1 MRGRVVDFIDFHV
14 WPVFNLA
21 DSRHRDRC
29 DPAGVGGTPGA
40 AKGGEGATRADG
52 GAVVRLTLDA
62 EEGRLDAVVATM
74 TGEARADVQRAIAA
88 GKVHVD
94 GEPRSKSF
102 RLRGGERL
110 TIEIERDAPIAP
122 EGPSVPIRYEDEH
135 LVVIVKPAGVV
146 THPTA
151 GRRDGTLVNRLL
163 GMGVPLAPAGGPLRP
178 GIVHRLDAGTSGL
191 MVVAKTD
198 PAYAA
203 LRSMFRAHTVQR
215 AYLALVR
222 GAVANDAFAVDA
234 PLGRRAAKVVVDAT
248 EGRRAETGF
257 EVRER
262 LAGATLLEAFPG
274 RDARIRS
281 ACIWRRSGIR
291 SSGTVRTGD
300 EATTPAGSGWTARS
314 CMPGACRS
322 LIRWVIERVEIE
334 EDLPEDLESALAR
347 SDDPPA

>member
-1 MRGRVVDFIDFHV
+1 
-14 WPVFNLA
+14 
-21 DSRHRDRC
+21 
-29 DPAGVGGTPGA
+29 
-40 AKGGEGATRADG
+40 
-52 GAVVRLTLDA
+52 VRLTLDA

-74 TGEARADVQRAIAA
+74 TGEPRADVQRAIAA
-88 GKVHVD
+88 GKVQVD

-102 RLRGGERL
+102 RLRGGERV
-110 TIEIERDAPIAP
+110 TIEIEGDAPIAP

-151 GRRDGTLVNRLL
+151 ARRGGTLVNRLL
-163 GMGVPLAPAGGPLRP
+163 GMGVPLAPAGGSLRP

-203 LRSMFRAHTVQR
+203 LRNMFRAHTVQR

-222 GAVANDAFAVDA
+222 GAVAHDAFAVDA

-262 LAGATLLEAFPG
+262 LAGATLLEAFPRTG
-274 RDARIRS
+274 RTHQIRVHLAAIGHPVLGDRAYGGRGDDARR
-281 ACIWRRSGIR
+281 AGLDRPFLHAWRLSFAHPM
-291 SSGTVRTGD
+291 GD
-300 EATTPAGSGWTARS
+300 G
-314 CMPGACRS
+314 
-322 LIRWVIERVEIE
+322 RVEIE
-334 EDLPEDLESALAR
+334 EDLPDDLASALAR
-347 SDDPPA
+347 IR

>member
-1 MRGRVVDFIDFHV
+1 M
-14 WPVFNLA
+14 
-21 DSRHRDRC
+21 
-29 DPAGVGGTPGA
+29 
-40 AKGGEGATRADG
+40 
-52 GAVVRLTLDA
+52 RLTLDA
-62 EEGRLDAVVATM
+62 EEGRLDAVVASM

-110 TIEIERDAPIAP
+110 TIEIEGDAPIAP

-163 GMGVPLAPAGGPLRP
+163 GMGIPLAPAGGSLRP

-222 GAVANDAFAVDA
+222 GTVGHDAFAVDA

-262 LAGATLLEAFPG
+262 LAGATLLEAFPRTG
-274 RDARIRS
+274 RTHQIRVHLAAIGHPILGDRAYGGRGDDARRVGLDRPFLH
-281 ACIWRRSGIR
+281 AWRLSFAHPM
-291 SSGTVRTGD
+291 GD
-300 EATTPAGSGWTARS
+300 
-314 CMPGACRS
+314 
-322 LIRWVIERVEIE
+322 ERVEIE
-334 EDLPEDLESALAR
+334 EDLPEDLAAALAR
-347 SDDPPA
+347 IR